1 MLLVGVR
8 VAVSTY
14 SSAITTEYCTVQ
26 VVFHAVCVKQT
37 LVSGTHLTMDAGNYT
52 QELGGQINVADVCLR
67 CIISCFSYVHKMVL
81 LNIATFCSV
90 YHKGELESL
99 LPFSIILLV
108 GQQDLF

>member
-1 MLLVGVR
+1 VLQCLH
-8 VAVSTY
+8 
-14 SSAITTEYCTVQ
+14 TVVPLQ
-26 VVFHAVCVKQT
+26 QSIVLYKLSVHAVCVKQT

-52 QELGGQINVADVCLR
+52 QELGGQINLADVCLR